1 MKTLRFALAIVCVAG
16 LTACGSIL
24 SSINVDTIADNPGER
39 TLAQI
44 IEDDNIETKVTVN
57 IHAENKAYHHDH
69 FAAVSYNGYV
79 LLVGQVQTDALKSGA
94 TNVVRKVVEVRRIY
108 NELEIGPPTSAAT
121 RTKDAWIT
129 TKVKSKLMGSE
140 EIESGRVK
148 VVTEN
153 GVVYLM
159 GMLTRKEAD
168 FVAEKA
174 ADSGVKRVVK
184 IFEIVE

>member
-1 MKTLRFALAIVCVAG
+1 MKTLRFALAILCVLGVA
-16 LTACGSIL
+16 ACGSIL

-69 FAAVSYNGYV
+69 FAVVSYNGYV

-94 TNVVRKVVEVRRIY
+94 TNVVRKVAEVRRIY

-184 IFEIVE
+184 IFEIVD

>member
-1 MKTLRFALAIVCVAG
+1 MNTLRMILAICCVFS

-24 SSINVDTIADNPGER
+24 SSMNVDTIADNPGER

-57 IHAENKAYHHDH
+57 IHAQDDAYHNDH
-69 FAAVSYNGYV
+69 FSAVSYNGYV
-79 LLVGQVQTDALKSGA
+79 LLIGQVQTDALKSGA
-94 TNVVRKVVEVRRIY
+94 TSVVRKVAEVRRIY

-129 TKVKSKLMGSE
+129 TKVKSSLMGSA
-140 EIESGRVK
+140 EIDSGRVK

-159 GMLTRKEAD
+159 GMLTAKEAE

-174 ADSGVKRVVK
+174 AGSGAKRVVK
-184 IFEIVE
+184 IFELVD